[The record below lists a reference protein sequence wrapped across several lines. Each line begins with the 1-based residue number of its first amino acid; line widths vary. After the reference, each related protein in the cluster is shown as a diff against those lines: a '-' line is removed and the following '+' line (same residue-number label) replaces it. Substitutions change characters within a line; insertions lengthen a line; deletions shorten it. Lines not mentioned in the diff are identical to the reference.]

1 MTHPVQWRGFR
12 LWEKLLLL
20 ILPLLAIGALVL
32 RFSDEAYLRRLARAA
47 GIRPLILWLVNDS
60 NALFVAGGLLLLA
73 VGLLLGRRRR
83 LNNDKRLWVSSG
95 CPYCQERDL
104 VRVKRKG
111 RDRLYGYAGI
121 PAYRYVCRNCNWR
134 GLRIGRHEYS
144 PQREK
149 ELEEA
154 WRRFEPDGV
163 PALASPA
170 TADGSPQVAAT
181 QEPPVDDHRGGG
193 DTAHTPQPTTEP
205 PAAPEKPEDV
215 EWLWRRPSQS

>member
-12 LWEKLLLL
+12 LWEKVLLLV
-20 ILPLLAIGALVL
+20 LPLLALGALAS
-32 RFSDEAYLRRLARAA
+32 RFIDEAYLRRLARVA
-47 GIRPLILWLVNDS
+47 GARPLILWLVSDN

-73 VGLLLGRRRR
+73 AGLLLWRRHR

-95 CPYCQERDL
+95 CPYCQDRDL

-111 RDRLYGYAGI
+111 QDRFYGYLGI
-121 PAYRYVCRNCNWR
+121 PAYRYACRNCNWR

-144 PQREK
+144 PEREK

-163 PALASPA
+163 PALASPE
-170 TADGSPQVAAT
+170 TANGSPQGAAT
-181 QEPPVDDHRGGG
+181 QEPP
-193 DTAHTPQPTTEP
+193 AE
-205 PAAPEKPEDV
+205 
-215 EWLWRRPSQS
+215 